1 MATTKTLIN
10 QVSTKKITNTSFA
23 YSYVSGGGT
32 YLYPAIQASIV
43 LLSGAGTFTGGT
55 TLTGLPVD
63 AITMTVGQPI
73 NLTAANNCPIGSFT
87 VDTSATGIAIIVFTF
102 LVEG

>member
-10 QVSTKKITNTSFA
+10 QISTKKVVNASYA

-32 YLYPAIQASIV
+32 YLYPVIQASIV
-43 LLSGAGTFTGGT
+43 LYSGSGNFTGGT
-55 TLTGLPVD
+55 TLTGLPTD
-63 AITMTVGQPI
+63 ALSMTVGQAI
-73 NLTAANNCPIGSFT
+73 NLTANNNCPIGSFT
-87 VDTSATGIAIIVFTF
+87 VDTTAGGVALIVLTF